1 MKTLQALHPLARYN
15 PQHCRCS
22 WDEKPVF
29 PKQSGRSKTGHKI
42 NKLEVEFDVV
52 AAEEI
57 DDLHSQHITS
67 QKLPARGR
75 KQRQLQNQHKEV
87 DDLVVTLSSPTST
100 VPSFEE
106 GIVGLDVSISSS
118 FEETTRSDADT
129 VTIANDI
136 SGTWDL
142 LKQPASAPKNA
153 FEMAYFPST

>member
-1 MKTLQALHPLARYN
+1 
-15 PQHCRCS
+15 
-22 WDEKPVF
+22 
-29 PKQSGRSKTGHKI
+29 
-42 NKLEVEFDVV
+42 LEVEFDAV

-57 DDLHSQHITS
+57 DNVHSQCIIR

-75 KQRQLQNQHKEV
+75 KQRWLQKQHKEV

-100 VPSFEE
+100 VPSRKE

-118 FEETTRSDADT
+118 FEETTRSDAGT

-153 FEMAYFPST
+153 FEMASFPSTLRGQVF

>member
-1 MKTLQALHPLARYN
+1 
-15 PQHCRCS
+15 
-22 WDEKPVF
+22 
-29 PKQSGRSKTGHKI
+29 
-42 NKLEVEFDVV
+42 LEVEFDVV

-57 DDLHSQHITS
+57 DNLHSQSIIR

-75 KQRQLQNQHKEV
+75 KQRWLRKQHKEV

-100 VPSFEE
+100 VPSREE
-106 GIVGLDVSISSS
+106 GIVGLDFSISSS

-129 VTIANDI
+129 VTIANDL

-153 FEMAYFPST
+153 FDMASFPPTLRGQVCSSADH